1 MGITSTLSIA
11 AQAMKAQQLA
21 IQTTGHN
28 LANVATP
35 GFSRQ
40 RVDLASAHP
49 SFEGGVILG
58 QGVEATSVQRIVDR
72 FAEAELLSL
81 NGTLGFSGAQS
92 QALASIQEI
101 FPTSGGIDSA
111 LSAFFSALSD
121 LANNPAGL
129 TERVS
134 VIGKAGALG
143 ASLAQT
149 RQSLTSVQQNLDEE
163 LRGSSTRVNLLAE
176 QIAALNTQIST
187 TETTGEP
194 ANDFRDQR
202 QTLLQELTS
211 LTGATVREDFD
222 GQVNVIA
229 GGLML
234 VGGARFAS
242 LQSDTLNA
250 NGLHTIIYRS
260 PDGLNFDASA
270 QFTAGKMG
278 AILNMR
284 DVTTQDL
291 IDRLDQFAKTLIDEI
306 NAQHALGFDLTGGAG
321 GEFFTS
327 LATPAG
333 AAANVHVAAA
343 ISADPRLIAAAAA
356 AGAVPGDNRNAQAL
370 VGLQTTNFA
379 ALGGLTLQDS
389 LLGLVG
395 DVGAQAQKAQAR
407 LDFHQALLAQTQARR
422 ESASGV
428 NIDEEMTKLIQFQ
441 RAFQASSM
449 LVRTADD
456 LYQSLLDMVR

>member
-49 SFEGGVILG
+49 SFEGGVMLG
-58 QGVEATSVQRIVDR
+58 QGVEATAVQRIVDR

-81 NGTLGFSGAQS
+81 NGTLGFSDAQS

-101 FPTSGGIDSA
+101 FPTSGGIDAA
-111 LSAFFSALSD
+111 LSAFFGALSD

-143 ASLAQT
+143 ASLAQS
-149 RQSLTSVQQNLDEE
+149 RQSLTSVQQNLDEDIQ
-163 LRGSSTRVNLLAE
+163 SSVQRVNLLAE
-176 QIAALNTQIST
+176 RIAALNTQIST
-187 TETTGEP
+187 TETGGET

-211 LTGATVREDFD
+211 LTGATVRENFD

-234 VGGARFAS
+234 VGGARVAS

-250 NGLHTIIYRS
+250 NELHTITYRT
-260 PDGLNFDASA
+260 PDGLSFDATA
-270 QFTAGKMG
+270 QFTVGKIG
-278 AILNMR
+278 SILNMR
-284 DVTTQDL
+284 DVKTQDL

-306 NAQHALGFDLTGGAG
+306 NAQHALGFDLTGAAG
-321 GEFFTS
+321 GDFFTS
-327 LATPAG
+327 LATTTG
-333 AAANVHVAAA
+333 AAANVRVVAA
-343 ISADPRLIAAAAA
+343 ISADPRLIAAAVAA
-356 AGAVPGDNRNAQAL
+356 DTVPGDNRNAQAL

-389 LLGLVG
+389 LLGLIG
-395 DVGAQAQKAQAR
+395 DVGAQTQTAQAR

-422 ESASGV
+422 ESVSGV

>member
-49 SFEGGVILG
+49 SFEGGVMLG
-58 QGVEATSVQRIVDR
+58 QGVEATAVRRIVDR

-81 NGTLGFSGAQS
+81 NGTLGFSDAQS
-92 QALASIQEI
+92 QALVSIQEI
-101 FPTSGGIDSA
+101 FPTSGGIDAA

-143 ASLAQT
+143 ASLAQS
-149 RQSLTSVQQNLDEE
+149 RQSMTSVQQNLDEA
-163 LRGSSTRVNLLAE
+163 LRGSIERVNLLAE
-176 QIAALNTQIST
+176 QIAALNTQISV
-187 TETTGEP
+187 TETVGEP

-250 NGLHTIIYRS
+250 NGLHTITYQS
-260 PDGLNFDASA
+260 PDGLSFDASA
-270 QFTAGKMG
+270 QFTLGKMG
-278 AILNMR
+278 SILNMR

-306 NAQHALGFDLTGGAG
+306 NAQHALGFDLTGAAG
-321 GEFFTS
+321 GDFFTS
-327 LATPAG
+327 LATT
-333 AAANVHVAAA
+333 
-343 ISADPRLIAAAAA
+343 
-356 AGAVPGDNRNAQAL
+356 AQAL

-389 LLGLVG
+389 LLGLIG
-395 DVGAQAQKAQAR
+395 DVGAQAQTAQAR
-407 LDFHQALLAQTQARR
+407 FDFHQALLAQTQARR
-422 ESASGV
+422 ESVSGV
-428 NIDEEMTKLIQFQ
+428 SIDEEMTKLIQFQ

>member
-1 MGITSTLSIA
+1 MGISSTLSIA
-11 AQAMKAQQLA
+11 AQAMQAQQLA

-40 RVDLASAHP
+40 RVDLASAFP

-58 QGVEATSVQRIVDR
+58 QGVEVSAVQRMVDR
-72 FAEAELLSL
+72 FTEAELLSL
-81 NGTLGFSGAQS
+81 HGTVGFSDAQN

-101 FPTSGGIDSA
+101 FPTSGGIDAA
-111 LSAFFSALSD
+111 LSAFFGALSD

-134 VIGKAGALG
+134 VIGKTGALG
-143 ASLAQT
+143 GSLAQT
-149 RQSLTSVQQNLDEE
+149 RQSLTSVQQNLDEH
-163 LRGSSTRVNLLAE
+163 LRSSVERVNLLAE
-176 QIAALNTQIST
+176 QIATLNAQIAT
-187 TETTGEP
+187 TETRGEA

-211 LTGATVREDFD
+211 LTGAAVREDRD

-242 LQSDTLNA
+242 LRSDTLNA
-250 NGLHTIIYRS
+250 AGLHTITYQT
-260 PDGLNFDASA
+260 PDGLSFDATA
-270 QFTAGKMG
+270 QFTVGKMG
-278 AILNMR
+278 SILNMR
-284 DVTTQDL
+284 DVKTQDL
-291 IDRLDQFAKTLIDEI
+291 IDRLDQFAKTLIDEV
-306 NAQHALGFDLTGGAG
+306 NAQHALGFDLTGAAG
-321 GEFFTS
+321 GDFFTS
-327 LATPAG
+327 LATTTG
-333 AAANVHVAAA
+333 AAANVRVDAA

-356 AGAVPGDNRNAQAL
+356 ADTVPGDNRNAQAL

-379 ALGGLTLQDS
+379 ALGGLTLQDN
-389 LLGLVG
+389 LLGLIG
-395 DVGAQAQKAQAR
+395 DVGAQTQTAQAR
-407 LDFHQALLAQTQARR
+407 LDFHQALLTQTQARR
-422 ESASGV
+422 ESVSGV
-428 NIDEEMTKLIQFQ
+428 SIDEEMTKLIQFQ
-441 RAFQASSM
+441 RAFEASSM

>member
-28 LANVATP
+28 LANVATQ

-40 RVDLASAHP
+40 RVDLASAVP

-58 QGVEATSVQRIVDR
+58 QGVEVAAVQRMVDR
-72 FAEAELLSL
+72 FTEAELLSL
-81 NGTLGFSGAQS
+81 HGTVGFSDAQN

-101 FPTSGGIDSA
+101 FPTSGGIEAA
-111 LSAFFSALSD
+111 LSAFFGALSD

-143 ASLAQT
+143 ASLAQS

-163 LRGSSTRVNLLAE
+163 LRSSVERVNLLAE
-176 QIAALNTQIST
+176 QIAALNTQISA
-187 TETTGEP
+187 TETGGET

-211 LTGATVREDFD
+211 LTGATVRENFD

-234 VGGARFAS
+234 VGGARVAS

-250 NGLHTIIYRS
+250 AGLHTITYQT
-260 PDGLNFDASA
+260 PDGLSFDATA
-270 QFTAGKMG
+270 QFTVGKMG
-278 AILNMR
+278 SILNMR
-284 DVTTQDL
+284 DVKTQDL
-291 IDRLDQFAKTLIDEI
+291 IDRLDQFAKTLIDEF
-306 NAQHALGFDLTGGAG
+306 NAQHALGFDLTGAAG
-321 GEFFTS
+321 GDFFAS
-327 LATPAG
+327 LATTAG
-333 AAANVHVAAA
+333 AAANVRVDAA

-356 AGAVPGDNRNAQAL
+356 VNTVPGDNRNAQAL

-379 ALGGLTLQDS
+379 ALGGLTLQDN
-389 LLGLVG
+389 LLGLIG
-395 DVGAQAQKAQAR
+395 DVGAQTQTAQTR

-422 ESASGV
+422 ESVSGV

-441 RAFQASSM
+441 RAFQASAM